1 MPYTP
6 EELATLKELRLANK
20 KRYQHEYY
28 LRKTKPK
35 RKQLSLN
42 K

>member
-6 EELATLKELRLANK
+6 EELKTLQEIRLANK

-28 LRKTKPK
+28 ERVTKPK
-35 RKQLSLN
+35 RKHLSLN

>member
-6 EELATLKELRLANK
+6 EELQTLQEIRLANK

-35 RKQLSLN
+35 RKYLSLN